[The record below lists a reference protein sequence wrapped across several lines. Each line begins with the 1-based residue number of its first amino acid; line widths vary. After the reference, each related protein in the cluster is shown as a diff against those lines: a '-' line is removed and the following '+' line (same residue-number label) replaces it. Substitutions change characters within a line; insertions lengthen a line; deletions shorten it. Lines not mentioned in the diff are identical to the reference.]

1 MWGERSFLVSIFL
14 YCNLSIKPCTKET
27 SHLEQPIGFFLASL
41 SPFSLDLVCPPF
53 SHLSLSFH
61 RKKMEEYAIA
71 EMLCSL
77 GCCQRNSEDDSM
89 DWSTTSSVDDGDD
102 PIFPCLICKEIFYN
116 ALTLRAHEA
125 RGGCRNGGSR
135 HVTRSTSAAPPPRL
149 KPIHTKM
156 RMDKM
161 FTSSKAPRNFWNT
174 LPQGLGRGSRRSVG
188 VKNRDSSFHE

>member
-1 MWGERSFLVSIFL
+1 
-14 YCNLSIKPCTKET
+14 
-27 SHLEQPIGFFLASL
+27 
-41 SPFSLDLVCPPF
+41 
-53 SHLSLSFH
+53 
-61 RKKMEEYAIA
+61 MEEYALV
-71 EMLCSL
+71 LCSL
-77 GCCQRNSEDDSM
+77 GCCQRNSDDDEDDSM

-125 RGGCRNGGSR
+125 RGGCRNGGTPR
-135 HVTRSTSAAPPPRL
+135 TTRAAAAAAPPPRL

-174 LPQGLGRGSRRSVG
+174 LPQGLGRGSRRAVG
-188 VKNRDSSFHE
+188 VKNRESSFR